1 MVSFLHGIPDLF
13 VDNVSI
19 GSSKILKEKLSPG
32 KTKLKKTLTKTFDK
46 SKRLRKL
53 IAELKVT
60 LNLKR
65 FIAHAELQNKRN
77 QLRAM
82 KASNERFDEADR
94 QSRQKMYEKLSLKT
108 RENYESKLKN
118 VGSEVETFCTDLNNM
133 MVGIEEEIAA
143 KVKKDH
149 ARKTSALNRNIRE
162 IEVDDLRMKEDLAK
176 ERERVQHLELQ
187 VRKKFLKLEGKLDR
201 EKKSEI
207 DRDLDRGMLTD
218 LWEYMGAT
226 PQQQFDFLDQVVN
239 RAPSFHRFRPLMALW
254 MNEEEKLKAKYAPR
268 LQADKAM
275 GGIAQKS
282 FNSVKGRRQ
291 SLSFS
296 NPGNNLSKGRRRQSM
311 W

>member
-1 MVSFLHGIPDLF
+1 MGSL
-13 VDNVSI
+13 I
-19 GSSKILKEKLSPG
+19 GLGRGAI
-32 KTKLKKTLTKTFDK
+32 
-46 SKRLRKL
+46 
-53 IAELKVT
+53 
-60 LNLKR
+60 KR

-94 QSRQKMYEKLSLKT
+94 Q
-108 RENYESKLKN
+108 
-118 VGSEVETFCTDLNNM
+118 
-133 MVGIEEEIAA
+133 
-143 KVKKDH
+143 
-149 ARKTSALNRNIRE
+149 
-162 IEVDDLRMKEDLAK
+162 
-176 ERERVQHLELQ
+176 
-187 VRKKFLKLEGKLDR
+187 
-201 EKKSEI
+201 
-207 DRDLDRGMLTD
+207 
-218 LWEYMGAT
+218 
-226 PQQQFDFLDQVVN
+226 
-239 RAPSFHRFRPLMALW
+239 SFHRFRPLMALW